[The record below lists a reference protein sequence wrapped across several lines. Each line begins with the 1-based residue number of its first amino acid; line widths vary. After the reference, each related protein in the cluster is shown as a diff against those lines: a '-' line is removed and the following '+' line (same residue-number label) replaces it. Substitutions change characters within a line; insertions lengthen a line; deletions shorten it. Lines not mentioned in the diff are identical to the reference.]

1 MPEFVYAIPIII
13 FVITYNAVR
22 KKKEQEAKAKQA
34 SLNKKLTEME
44 AAREKTLPPT
54 PAFNA
59 GSYPPRPVLPTK
71 KPPQIKKHPAKPV
84 IVDIP
89 VETNDMPYLSP
100 EGTELHED
108 KAMHGSPVVPT
119 QPAQKEQKPLYST
132 QELKKAFIMKEIL
145 DKPVSRRAAR

>member
-1 MPEFVYAIPIII
+1 MPEFMLALI
-13 FVITYNAVR
+13 VITFIITVNVAK
-22 KKKEQEAKAKQA
+22 KKKEQAAKEKQA
-34 SLNKKLTEME
+34 SLNKKIAEME
-44 AAREKTLPPT
+44 QRQPSPPLT
-54 PAFNA
+54 
-59 GSYPPRPVLPTK
+59 RPVLPTK
-71 KPPQIKKHPAKPV
+71 KPPQVVKKHPAKPV

-119 QPAQKEQKPLYST
+119 QPAQKEQKPLYSA